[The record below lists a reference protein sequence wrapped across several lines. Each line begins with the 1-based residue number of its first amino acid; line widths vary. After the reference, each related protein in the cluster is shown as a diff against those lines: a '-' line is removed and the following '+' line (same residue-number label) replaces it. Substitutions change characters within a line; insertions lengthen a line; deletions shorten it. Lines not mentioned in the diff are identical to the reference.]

1 MSNIFLFTGEERY
14 LLDKELQRWRD
25 GFVQKFG
32 AETVFLYGPE
42 NFDPSSMMQNILWGW
57 LFVTKKLIIIKHI
70 PTDGLQKI
78 PAKAQEDFVESFTKQ
93 FANISPDILIAFVS
107 YKPDKRTKLYKFLE
121 KSAQVKAFTSLSD
134 TQRKVHI
141 KNRTTT
147 LSWEANA
154 MEYFLAQVWPDLYR
168 LESEA
173 DKLVTRA
180 HKHAITT
187 ITKAHIDTVVFG
199 QVQANTFALF
209 DHMFVNVDKALAL
222 IDNMREEWTDRNQ
235 AIGAMYRGI
244 ILFIMMVDRYR
255 NGDRDARTMSQAIG
269 YAPFAVSKQFGRIQT
284 FLAREKDIV
293 AIYQWLVT
301 LDASIKTG
309 RLPAEAFWI
318 RSKNLFYKYGTWNTQ
333 SSS

>member
-14 LLDKELQRWRD
+14 LLDQELQRWRD
-25 GFVQKFG
+25 WFVQKFG

-42 NFDPSSMMQNILWGW
+42 NFDPSSMMQNILWGG

-93 FANISPDILIAFVS
+93 FANISPDVLVAFVS

-121 KSAQVKAFTSLSD
+121 KNAQVKAFTSLSD
-134 TQRKVHI
+134 TQRKVYI
-141 KNRTTT
+141 KNRTTG
-147 LSWEANA
+147 LSRDWDT
-154 MEYFLAQVWPDLYR
+154 MDYFLAQVGSDLYR

-173 DKLVTRA
+173 DKLVTWA
-180 HKHAITT
+180 EKNAIST
-187 ITKAHIDTVVFG
+187 ISKNHIDLVVFG

-209 DHMFVNVDKALAL
+209 DHMFVHMDKTLTV
-222 IDNMREEWTDRNQ
+222 IDQMREEWTERNQ

-255 NGDRDARTMSQAIG
+255 NGDRDARSISQAIG
-269 YAPFAVSKQFGRIQT
+269 YAPFAVTKQFGRIQT
-284 FLAREKDIV
+284 FVSREKDII
-293 AIYQWLVT
+293 AIYQGLVT

-309 RLPAEAFWI
+309 KLPAEAFWI
-318 RSKNLFYKYGTWNTQ
+318 RSKDLFYTYSKWNTQ